1 MSDTQPA
8 SSDAIKKRVDVQAA
22 LAAAQSQTSISAPL
36 GDWTLRVDLKL
47 EPTAAMATP
56 ADGTETPRPPRP
68 KQATGA
74 VAAAPLDIRAIS
86 LSIGFSAPG
95 GTLVTPADGTE
106 TPRPP
111 RPKDGTETPRPPR
124 KK

>member
-22 LAAAQSQTSISAPL
+22 LAAAQSQASISAPL

-47 EPTAAMATP
+47 EPNAAMATP

-68 KQATGA
+68 KQAAGA

-111 RPKDGTETPRPPR
+111 RPKAGPETPRPPR

>member
-22 LAAAQSQTSISAPL
+22 LAAAQSQASISAPL

-47 EPTAAMATP
+47 EPNAAMATP

-68 KQATGA
+68 KQAAGA

-86 LSIGFSAPG
+86 LSIGFSAPK

>member
-8 SSDAIKKRVDVQAA
+8 SSDATKKRVDVQAA
-22 LAAAQSQTSISAPL
+22 LAAAQNQTSITAPL

-47 EPTAAMATP
+47 EPNAAVATP

-68 KQATGA
+68 KQAAGA
-74 VAAAPLDIRAIS
+74 VASAPLDIRAIS

>member
-22 LAAAQSQTSISAPL
+22 LAAAQSQASISAPL

-47 EPTAAMATP
+47 EPNAAMATP

-68 KQATGA
+68 KQAAGA

-111 RPKDGTETPRPPR
+111 RPKNGTETPRPPR

>member
-1 MSDTQPA
+1 M
-8 SSDAIKKRVDVQAA
+8 
-22 LAAAQSQTSISAPL
+22 
-36 GDWTLRVDLKL
+36 RVDLKL
-47 EPTAAMATP
+47 EPNAAMATP

-68 KQATGA
+68 KQAAGA